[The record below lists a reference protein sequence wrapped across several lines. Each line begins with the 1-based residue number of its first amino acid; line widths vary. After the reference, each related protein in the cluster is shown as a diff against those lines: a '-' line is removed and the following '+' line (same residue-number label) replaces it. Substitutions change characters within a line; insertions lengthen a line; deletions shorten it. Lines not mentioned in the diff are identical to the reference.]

1 MQFYAT
7 RDIAQGEALNF
18 SYLPSDVRFE
28 ERRQT
33 TAAEYCFS
41 CECERCRA
49 AVAVAGGQGGT
60 GEHASD
66 ATGKH
71 ADGKAKAPV
80 PVPAAVEARLSS
92 TVACPCGGWM
102 YPRDGIRVCSI
113 CKQPAADDADADDAE
128 AEADA
133 TAGSGGGGASGSS
146 ESDEQASDNESEEGD
161 DERLSSSGGEHLA
174 SSECYCG
181 GWRFNNRDQWLCVH
195 CDYAVRVSES
205 PER

>member
-60 GEHASD
+60 GEHAGD

-71 ADGKAKAPV
+71 TDGKAKAPL
-80 PVPAAVEARLSS
+80 PAAVEPRLPR

-102 YPRDGIRVCSI
+102 YPWEGIRVCSI
-113 CKQPAADDADADDAE
+113 CKQPADADAD
-128 AEADA
+128 ADA
-133 TAGSGGGGASGSS
+133 YDAAGGSSGGGASVSA
-146 ESDEQASDNESEEGD
+146 ESDEQASDSESEEGD
-161 DERLSSSGGEHLA
+161 NERLSSSGGEHLA

-205 PER
+205 PAR

>member
-60 GEHASD
+60 GEHAGD
-66 ATGKH
+66 ATGKRT
-71 ADGKAKAPV
+71 DGKTKAPL
-80 PVPAAVEARLSS
+80 PAAVEPRLPS

-102 YPRDGIRVCSI
+102 YPRGGIRVCSI
-113 CKQPAADDADADDAE
+113 CKQPADADADADD
-128 AEADA
+128 DA
-133 TAGSGGGGASGSS
+133 GGSGGGGASVST

-161 DERLSSSGGEHLA
+161 NERLSSSGGEHLA

-205 PER
+205 PAR